1 MQGTTRHR
9 PRPSPA
15 RPEQHAVVWI
25 EAGRAIV
32 ARRTAGVADP
42 VVETLAPVPGPL
54 GIADVAHRVG
64 TADSVLVLG
73 PDDARLALEREIVA
87 IGHHPERIRE
97 ERVPAPMD
105 PAGVTARLA
114 RLARLAPARPPAR

>member
-9 PRPSPA
+9 PHPTPA
-15 RPEQHAVVWI
+15 GPEQHAVVWI

-32 ARRTAGVADP
+32 ARRTAGAADA
-42 VVETLAPVPGPL
+42 VVETLAPAPGPL

-64 TADSVLVLG
+64 TAAHVLVLG
-73 PDDARLALEREIVA
+73 PDEARLALEREIVA

-97 ERVPAPMD
+97 ERVEGPMD
-105 PAGVTARLA
+105 LEGVTARLD
-114 RLARLAPARPPAR
+114 RLAPARPVAR